1 MHSAVSK
8 AKSRLKCSQFLWFY
22 LKFATGPMEVSELI
36 SPHQLFFDSSRLGSA
51 LFGLCFW
58 TGQFAAGADWAGQST
73 KWFVM
78 TLTNELTNRFGV
90 GSVDFH
96 WNLASCRVLE
106 MAQE

>member
-1 MHSAVSK
+1 
-8 AKSRLKCSQFLWFY
+8 
-22 LKFATGPMEVSELI
+22 MEVSELI
-36 SPHQLFFDSSRLGSA
+36 SPHQLLFDSSRLGSA

-96 WNLASCRVLE
+96 WNFASCRVLE
-106 MAQE
+106 MSQE